1 MKEELVLELAGMMR
15 EMGRR
20 RPRRLKARDQ
30 QMTRFTPVHRCLCL
44 NEVLWVIWVDKV
56 ALNKTLKLNFEPQF
70 PI

>member
-1 MKEELVLELAGMMR
+1 MVRHLKEELVLELAGMMR

-44 NEVLWVIWVDKV
+44 NEVLRGSFGLTKYVE
-56 ALNKTLKLNFEPQF
+56 AEF
-70 PI
+70 